1 MRWACILFPQFAL
14 DGVLRNRPDPDEPLA
29 LLSGPSQRRILR
41 AVNPAAAALGL
52 RPEMT
57 FTAAQAIYPRFATA
71 EYDEA
76 EIARQH
82 QLTASWAYG
91 FSSQVSLYYPSA
103 LLLEVQSSL
112 PLFGPW
118 PRFEARLRH
127 ELTGLGFVHRLA
139 LAPNPVAARVLANAG
154 DGLVVPDTTALAEA
168 LRDLPLHSL
177 GLAPEL
183 VQSLNRMGLRQL
195 SQVMALPRA
204 QLARRFPA
212 SLLEHLDQLLGARA
226 LPLSFFQPPTTFSLR
241 IELNFEV
248 ESTQP
253 LLFPLRRLTA
263 DLATY
268 LAGRDVGVQRFTLQ
282 LEHRQAPTTQV
293 VIGLLAAERDPAL
306 LFEFARGRLEPTVVV
321 EPVLAIGLVADELPG
336 YVPQHTGLFDEL
348 PQQSLSWEQL
358 RERLRARLGDDAVYS
373 VGAQG
378 DHRPEQAWRRDTPS
392 LALGAL
398 GPNPRPGW
406 LLPEP
411 VPLEADPLRIVRG
424 PERVESG
431 WWDGDDCRRD
441 YFEIELRDGRRAW
454 AFQSVTAG
462 PGWWVHGWFG

>member
-57 FTAAQAIYPRFATA
+57 FTAAQAICPRFATA
-71 EYDEA
+71 EYDGA
-76 EIARQH
+76 EITRQH

-91 FSSQVSLYYPSA
+91 FSSQVSLHYPSA

-118 PRFEARLRH
+118 PRFEARLRQ

-154 DGLVVPDTTALAEA
+154 DGLVVPDTTRLAET
-168 LRDLPLHSL
+168 LRDLPLHHL
-177 GLAPEL
+177 GLTPEL
-183 VQSLNRMGLRQL
+183 VLSLNRMGLRQL
-195 SQVMALPRA
+195 SQVLALPRA
-204 QLARRFPA
+204 QLARRFPKA
-212 SLLEHLDQLLGARA
+212 LLEHLDQLLGAKTLP

-268 LAGRDVGVQRFTLQ
+268 LTGRDVGVQRFTLL
-282 LEHRQAPTTQV
+282 LEHRHAPTTQV

-306 LFEFARGRLEPTVVV
+306 LFEFARGRLEPTTVI
-321 EPVLAIGLVADELPG
+321 EPVLAIGLVADELPS
-336 YVPQHTGLFDEL
+336 YVPQHTNLFDER

-373 VGAQG
+373 MAPRATTVQ
-378 DHRPEQAWRRDTPS
+378 S
-392 LALGAL
+392 KLGA
-398 GPNPRPGW
+398 
-406 LLPEP
+406 
-411 VPLEADPLRIVRG
+411 
-424 PERVESG
+424 
-431 WWDGDDCRRD
+431 
-441 YFEIELRDGRRAW
+441 
-454 AFQSVTAG
+454 
-462 PGWWVHGWFG
+462 